1 MPLKSIILGDSKV
14 TVVLGTLDQE
24 LRSVLVQEV
33 RDSLGKQRVFCLQ
46 YTVWLIL
53 ASNKKRTDFRVQLY
67 SFLKMGFGKVER
79 INFQMC
85 TKLLALGSLVG

>member
-33 RDSLGKQRVFCLQ
+33 RDSLGKQQVFCLPIFLEGE

-53 ASNKKRTDFRVQLY
+53 ASNKKKRF
-67 SFLKMGFGKVER
+67 
-79 INFQMC
+79 
-85 TKLLALGSLVG
+85 

>member
-33 RDSLGKQRVFCLQ
+33 RDSLGK
-46 YTVWLIL
+46 T
-53 ASNKKRTDFRVQLY
+53 T
-67 SFLKMGFGKVER
+67 SFL
-79 INFQMC
+79 
-85 TKLLALGSLVG
+85 LAVFFWGGSIRYGLAENRF